1 MAALCRSI
9 FEKSRTTVALE
20 HSSRDCTLFARV
32 WRGHRAQDLRGG
44 SSGSRVPFRR
54 WLHSIREV
62 LALETR
68 RAAKN
73 ARLVCGHF
81 RKRSPSQKRRD
92 VTCAFADHIPS
103 IALELAWEALPTR
116 SIRANLPRET
126 AWCRQI
132 GADSAR
138 RPNPTP
144 PRQPPPTPSR
154 RRSSTP
160 SRRQRAGRSRAGAR
174 GRRRR

>member
-81 RKRSPSQKRRD
+81 RKRSHSQKRRD

-103 IALELAWEALPTR
+103 IAPGLTQEALPTR
-116 SIRANLPRET
+116 SIRANLPREA
-126 AWCRQI
+126 AWRRQI
-132 GADSAR
+132 GANSAR
-138 RPNPTP
+138 RPN
-144 PRQPPPTPSR
+144 PTPSR

-174 GRRRR
+174 ARRRR

>member
-32 WRGHRAQDLRGG
+32 WRGHRAQDLRG
-44 SSGSRVPFRR
+44 SSGSRAPFRR
-54 WLHSIREV
+54 WLHSIREIS
-62 LALETR
+62 APETHH
-68 RAAKN
+68 AAKN
-73 ARLVCGHF
+73 ARLVCGLF

-103 IALELAWEALPTR
+103 IALELAWETLPTR
-116 SIRANLPRET
+116 SIRANLPRKA

-132 GADSAR
+132 GANSAR

-160 SRRQRAGRSRAGAR
+160 SRRLRASRSRAGAP
-174 GRRRR
+174 GRRQR